1 MSNSII
7 EQDFLDK
14 VAREVELSQEG
25 PDRFRVFTPF
35 QFDDADHLAIV
46 MKKDHS
52 AWVLSDEANTM
63 MRLTYDI
70 AWADLQRGKRKKII
84 SDTLSVFK
92 IENRSGELVLPIP
105 DEQFGKALFS
115 FAQAILKISDVT
127 YLSRERFRSTF
138 EDDFR
143 AFLTEIISED
153 RRVFNWNHPRYDRE
167 AMYTVDCRVNSSYRS
182 VFVYGLANDNKT
194 RDATITLHQFK
205 DWGVPFRSLA
215 VFKNQKAINRKTLAR
230 FSEICKTQFAGLKG
244 NEDKIRSTLGE
255 WITL

>member
-1 MSNSII
+1 
-7 EQDFLDK
+7 
-14 VAREVELSQEG
+14 
-25 PDRFRVFTPF
+25 
-35 QFDDADHLAIV
+35 
-46 MKKDHS
+46 
-52 AWVLSDEANTM
+52 M

-70 AWADLQRGKRKKII
+70 DWSDLQRGNRQKII
-84 SDTLSVFK
+84 SDTLSVFQV
-92 IENRSGELVLPIP
+92 ENRSGELVLPIP
-105 DEQFGKALFS
+105 GEQFGRALFS
-115 FAQAILKISDVT
+115 FVQAILKISDVT
-127 YLSRERFRSTF
+127 YLSRERIRSTF

-143 AFLTEIISED
+143 EFLAGIIPEN
-153 RRVFNWNHPRYDRE
+153 RRKFGWNHPRHDPK
-167 AMYTVDCRVNSSYRS
+167 AKYTVDCRVNSSYRS

-215 VFKNQKAINRKTLAR
+215 VFKNQKAINRKPLAR